1 MNGTFEFLDYLIFGL
16 YAITILAIGLWVSRD
31 KDGKQK
37 NAEDYF
43 LASKSLPWWAVGTS
57 LIAAN
62 ISAEQFIGMSGSGFA
77 LGLAIASYEWMAA
90 ITLLVVGKYFLPI
103 FIEKGLYTIPEF
115 IEKRFSTNLKTIL
128 AIFWIALFV
137 FVNLTTV
144 LFLGGKALDTII
156 GVGDGSILLNSIIG
170 LGLFAAAYSLWGG
183 LASVAWTDVIQVVIL
198 IFGGLLM
205 TYFALANVT
214 DSGSFIDGM
223 KYVYEKAPERFSMI
237 LSKGEIIK
245 PNGGDA
251 WWDLPGLAVLIG
263 GIWVANLYYWGFNQY
278 IIQRTL
284 AAKSL
289 AEGQKGIVFAAF
301 LKLIIPVIVVLP
313 GIIAYVMNLDDSGVL
328 TAASVD
334 PGFIGAAG
342 NIANDNAA
350 PWLIKNFIPV
360 GVKGLILAALAA
372 AIVSS
377 LASMLNSTSTIF
389 TMDIYRSHFNKNASD
404 AQMVFV
410 GRITAVVALIIAIII
425 APQLGS
431 LGQVFIFIQEYTGVV
446 SPGILAVFLMGLFYK
461 KATNN
466 AAIWGAILSIPI
478 AMYFKVA
485 PTGWSDA
492 SIFVE
497 LPFMHQMGYTCI
509 ATLAVI
515 ALISYLDGNKD
526 MDDYDNI
533 MNDLS
538 LNPNSIPLLA
548 GEVVHADQN
557 GKCADMNLIIASLP
571 DVIPKAH
578 IISSSGCNAHEDN
591 VHFNSEGYRELGKRY
606 AHKMISLLENKEIED

>member
-1 MNGTFEFLDYLIFGL
+1 MSGNFELLDYLIFGL
-16 YAITILAIGLWVSRD
+16 YALTILGIGLWVSRD
-31 KDGKQK
+31 KKGKQK

-115 IEKRFSTNLKTIL
+115 IEKRYSTNLKTIL

-156 GVGDGSILLNSIIG
+156 GVGDGAILLNSIIG

-183 LASVAWTDVIQVVIL
+183 LASVAWTDVIQVIIL

-205 TYFALANVT
+205 TYFALLNVT
-214 DSGSFIDGM
+214 DSGSFIDGL

-313 GIIAYVMNLDDSGVL
+313 GIIAYVMNIDESGFL
-328 TAASVD
+328 TASSVD

-342 NIANDNAA
+342 NFANDNAA

-389 TMDIYRSHFNKNASD
+389 TMDIYKSHFNKKASD
-404 AQMVFV
+404 AKMVSV

-485 PTGWSDA
+485 PKGWNEA

-497 LPFMHQMGYTCI
+497 LPFMHQMGYTCLATI
-509 ATLAVI
+509 AIITI
-515 ALISYLDGNKD
+515 ISYFEGNQ
-526 MDDYDNI
+526 DDPKGINLTKKLFSTNKTFNI
-533 MNDLS
+533 GAFS
-538 LNPNSIPLLA
+538 VLLITA
-548 GEVVHADQN
+548 F
-557 GKCADMNLIIASLP
+557 L
-571 DVIPKAH
+571 
-578 IISSSGCNAHEDN
+578 
-591 VHFNSEGYRELGKRY
+591 Y
-606 AHKMISLLENKEIED
+606 AMFW

>member
-16 YAITILAIGLWVSRD
+16 YAVTILAIGLWVSRD

-223 KYVYEKAPERFSMI
+223 KFVYEKAPERFSMI

-389 TMDIYRSHFNKNASD
+389 TMDIYRSHFNKNATD
-404 AQMVFV
+404 AQMVSV
-410 GRITAVVALIIAIII
+410 GRITAVVSLIIAIII

-485 PTGWSDA
+485 PKGWSDA

-497 LPFMHQMGYTCI
+497 LPFMHQMGYTCLV
-509 ATLAVI
+509 TLALI
-515 ALISYLDGNKD
+515 AFISYLDGNKD
-526 MDDYDNI
+526 DSKGINLTKKLFATNNTFNI
-533 MNDLS
+533 GAFS
-538 LNPNSIPLLA
+538 
-548 GEVVHADQN
+548 VV
-557 GKCADMNLIIASLP
+557 LITAFL
-571 DVIPKAH
+571 
-578 IISSSGCNAHEDN
+578 
-591 VHFNSEGYRELGKRY
+591 Y
-606 AHKMISLLENKEIED
+606 AMFW